1 MALINLKITNL
12 SMVIKLNPSCKNFY
26 ESLGVNVSN
35 FLLTVNSNE
44 PFGQF

>member
-35 FLLTVNSNE
+35 FLLTLYSNE